1 MQTPGLGIKDF
12 VSDVGQI
19 VKNRK
24 SRKGRRRKKRGGTPN
39 SSKSGLYH
47 MPGFASVVSSQFD
60 GFGGPNRGTRAD
72 SSDFG
77 ENSSLDQSYDSSSTF
92 ERENGVDSSS
102 EIIENENDIGA
113 YDLPSSV
120 LQGNRDR
127 ILSDDTGGYSIEDEG
142 SDRDMELL

>member
-19 VKNRK
+19 VKK

-39 SSKSGLYH
+39 GSKSGLYH
-47 MPGFASVVSSQFD
+47 MPGFASIVSSQFD
-60 GFGGPNRGTRAD
+60 GFGGPNRGARAD

-77 ENSSLDQSYDSSSTF
+77 ENSSLDQSYDSSSTL
-92 ERENGVDSSS
+92 ERENGVGTST
-102 EIIENENDIGA
+102 EMIEYKNDTGA
-113 YDLPSSV
+113 YGLPSSV
-120 LQGNRDR
+120 PQGNRDR